1 MKAGVAPATLARPM
15 QPIRI
20 ERIAAEV
27 EVNGET
33 NGHANGHTNGTN
45 GKSRRTK
52 TPVVVGSSDAEVFVE
67 VNGK

>member
-1 MKAGVAPATLARPM
+1 M

-27 EVNGET
+27 EVNGKS
-33 NGHANGHTNGTN
+33 NGHANGHTNGHTNGAN

-52 TPVVVGSSDAEVFVE
+52 TPVVVVNGNDSEVFVE